1 MKKKPKIN
9 FIIDAL
15 MFLLM
20 AAMGGIG
27 FLMKYTLIPGSERWK
42 VYEKNV
48 ELYLFGMD
56 RHEWGT
62 VHLVLGFVF
71 FGLLLLHI
79 ILHWKVIVIYFRLL
93 ISGSRVRILIGSVFA
108 VISIGLLLFA
118 FFVPFEVALLR
129 QGEGHQR
136 MERSMEEPAEIPIQ
150 ESRKPEPTSRK
161 NEEVHERHTRM
172 EKSQIDIQGNMTLRQ
187 AAVKYGVP
195 ADSLKIY
202 LEIPVSVSE
211 NEKLGRL
218 RRRYGFHMS
227 DVERLIEEYHHRKK

>member
-1 MKKKPKIN
+1 MRKKPKIN
-9 FIIDAL
+9 FIIDTL

-42 VYEKNV
+42 VYERNV

-62 VHLVLGFVF
+62 IHLILGFIF

-79 ILHWKVIVIYFRLL
+79 ILHWKLIIIYFRLF
-93 ISGSRVRILIGSVFA
+93 ISGGRVRILIGSVFA
-108 VISIGLLLFA
+108 VLSIVLLLFA

-129 QGEGHQR
+129 QGEGHHR
-136 MERSMEEPAEIPIQ
+136 MERAIEEPAEMPIQ
-150 ESRKPEPTSRK
+150 ESGKPEPTSHK
-161 NEEVHERHTRM
+161 NKEDHERHTRI
-172 EKSQIDIQGNMTLRQ
+172 EKSQIDIRGDMTLKQ
-187 AAVKYGVP
+187 AAVIYGVP
-195 ADSLKIY
+195 ADSLKMY

-218 RRRYGFHMS
+218 RRRYDFHMS
-227 DVERLIEEYHHRKK
+227 DVERFIEEYHHRKK

>member
-9 FIIDAL
+9 FVIDAL

-20 AAMGGIG
+20 VAMGGIG

-42 VYEKNV
+42 LYERNV

-62 VHLVLGFVF
+62 VHLILGFIF
-71 FGLLLLHI
+71 FGLLVLHI
-79 ILHWKVIVIYFRLL
+79 IMHWKLITIYFRLF
-93 ISGSRVRILIGSVFA
+93 ISSSKIRLLLGSVFA
-108 VISIGLLLFA
+108 VISIVLLLFA

-136 MERSMEEPAEIPIQ
+136 MERAIEEPTEIRIQ
-150 ESRKPEPTSRK
+150 ESEKSEQKSHK
-161 NEEVHERHTRM
+161 NEEVHERHTRS
-172 EKSQIDIQGNMTLRQ
+172 EKSQIDIRGDMTLKQ
-187 AAVKYGVP
+187 AAVKYDVP
-195 ADSLKIY
+195 ADSIKKY

-218 RRRYGFHMS
+218 RRRYDFHMS
-227 DVERLIEEYHHRKK
+227 DVERFIEEYHHRKK